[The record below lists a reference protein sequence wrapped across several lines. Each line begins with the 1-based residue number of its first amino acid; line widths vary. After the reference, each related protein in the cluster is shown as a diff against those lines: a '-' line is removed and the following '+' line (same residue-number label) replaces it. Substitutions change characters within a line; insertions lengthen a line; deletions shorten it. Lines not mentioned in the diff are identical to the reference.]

1 MKVTITRITQ
11 LQRVGSEW
19 KDRLSKSGTSK
30 SRSLLGWYTALSRS
44 SANAISGSRDT
55 TWLAPPR
62 ETRLTPFHRFK
73 RLVESRAR
81 LEERTR
87 SETTLEIS
95 VERIGLIGAGSSV
108 STPRMGLVGGRNG
121 ELEWVRATLSRAAV
135 GVDTSELELKKL
147 EAS

>member
-1 MKVTITRITQ
+1 MVQDWKKGHDPKPREDS
-11 LQRVGSEW
+11 RV
-19 KDRLSKSGTSK
+19 
-30 SRSLLGWYTALSRS
+30 
-44 SANAISGSRDT
+44 
-55 TWLAPPR
+55 PPR
-62 ETRLTPFHRFK
+62 
-73 RLVESRAR
+73 S
-81 LEERTR
+81 
-87 SETTLEIS
+87 TLEIS